1 MRVAVYTERDTRSGG
16 TGVKRA
22 VTGSESATGI
32 GSASTTGVGSSSCM
46 ATVTTET
53 PKTTDV
59 KITET
64 ATNEVGS
71 TTVESA
77 GEGARDVEVQDVE
90 WIDMANGWVVGTI
103 GWLIWAFI
111 AGLNVYL
118 IVMLGLG
125 RG

>member
-1 MRVAVYTERDTRSGG
+1 MRVAVYTERDTRSAG
-16 TGVKRA
+16 TREKRA
-22 VTGSESATGI
+22 VTGTVSATGI
-32 GSASTTGVGSSSCM
+32 GSASTIGVGSSFGI
-46 ATVTTET
+46 ATETTEI
-53 PKTTDV
+53 PRTTDA
-59 KITET
+59 KISEP
-64 ATNEVGS
+64 ATNEVVTA
-71 TTVESA
+71 TTESA

-103 GWLIWAFI
+103 GWLIWGFI

>member
-16 TGVKRA
+16 TREKRA
-22 VTGSESATGI
+22 VTGTVSATGI
-32 GSASTTGVGSSSCM
+32 GSASTTGVGSSSGI
-46 ATVTTET
+46 ATETTEI
-53 PKTTDV
+53 PRTTDA
-59 KITET
+59 KTSEP
-64 ATNEVGS
+64 ATNEVVTV
-71 TTVESA
+71 TTESA

-103 GWLIWAFI
+103 GWLIWGFI